1 MTGMQYW
8 KRLSDVLMSY
18 IDHKKSKLEGTK
30 DILERRRLN
39 VSDFRYIGKEASN
52 LERTGILDNLD
63 YIMYQTKE
71 TFKKE
76 AVEKGLE

>member
-1 MTGMQYW
+1 M
-8 KRLSDVLMSY
+8 
-18 IDHKKSKLEGTK
+18 
-30 DILERRRLN
+30 
-39 VSDFRYIGKEASN
+39 GKEASN

-76 AVEKGLE
+76 AVEKGLEWALENSVPRATFYRWKQHTQSF